1 MRKPGIRLVYAM
13 LVLAILFS
21 CGFVFAETQ
30 EATDGWLSITV
41 GDERSGFN
49 PEGTRIAIYLLAT
62 GDYGNWEMTEN
73 FSDITVFTRDD
84 GSASVDITLGQIR
97 RRIDDRKLKP
107 VEEAVCDEKGR
118 IEFKNLSH
126 GIYYAEM
133 IAGPDR
139 LKMSP
144 MLLSIPSKSG
154 NPQVRAVAK
163 YEYETPT
170 PSPTPPPKPTL
181 TPFVPPVTPPSDNT
195 PAPPTREPE
204 PTPTNSPKPD
214 TTPVPPHVPTLPPGP
229 QESIIPLEDYEA
241 ALGLGNIQMHV
252 GVCYE

>member
-1 MRKPGIRLVYAM
+1 M

-21 CGFVFAETQ
+21 CGSVFAETQ
-30 EATDGWLSITV
+30 EAADGWLSITV

-107 VEEAVCDEKGR
+107 VEEAVSSWALAC
-118 IEFKNLSH
+118 ST
-126 GIYYAEM
+126 A
-133 IAGPDR
+133 
-139 LKMSP
+139 

-229 QESIIPLEDYEA
+229 QESTIPLEDYEA

>member
-1 MRKPGIRLVYAM
+1 MKKPGMRLMSAAM
-13 LVLAILFS
+13 VLLLLLF
-21 CGFVFAETQ
+21 CVHACAETQ
-30 EATDGWLSITV
+30 ETTDGWLSITV

-229 QESIIPLEDYEA
+229 QESTIPLEDYEA